1 MPAHTIE
8 GMLPGMAGAAEY
20 GTARRGVDASMGV
33 AGKTGSCITKGSW
46 IGLFAS
52 VAPVEDPKY
61 SVVVITRGEHER
73 GKYAAA
79 VAGRVYEALR
89 GDIRRNPELNLAL
102 RNRRAPIDKKLA
114 DEDEDEAE
122 VGGDIEDT
130 KAKSS
135 VAREVAPVYAPIK
148 TEPKKIIQR
157 TTQST
162 PKFKP
167 VVIEFDRS
175 GAEKTRPRVVKNK

>member
-1 MPAHTIE
+1 
-8 GMLPGMAGAAEY
+8 MLPGMVGAAEY
-20 GTARRGVDASMGV
+20 GTAHRGVDAPMGV
-33 AGKTGSCITKGSW
+33 AGKTGSCIFKGTW
-46 IGLFAS
+46 IGLFTS

-61 SVVVITRGEHER
+61 SVVVITRGEGER

-79 VAGRVYEALR
+79 VAGRFIEALR

-135 VAREVAPVYAPIK
+135 VAREVAPVYAPVK

-175 GAEKTRPRVVKNK
+175 GAEKTARVS